1 MKENNERN
9 SKQKG
14 YNIEA
19 YPIEVETTYNADQS
33 NGKVIVTGKELNK
46 QNDQRKKNTAQRSV
60 QMASIVQ
67 KDRRFLYW
75 LKKISSAFFFK
86 TRGENEAKDSRSILG
101 RNQNKTTSNTSLVEY
116 IAIELVVGTLY
127 DI

>member
-19 YPIEVETTYNADQS
+19 YPIEVETAYNADQS
-33 NGKVIVTGKELNK
+33 NGKVIVTGKELK
-46 QNDQRKKNTAQRSV
+46 IRMIKKKNTAQRSV

-86 TRGENEAKDSRSILG
+86 TRGENEAEDSRSILG
-101 RNQNKTTSNTSLVEY
+101 RNQDKKASNTSLVEY

-127 DI
+127 GI

>member
-33 NGKVIVTGKELNK
+33 NGKVIVTGKELKN
-46 QNDQRKKNTAQRSV
+46 QNDRKKNTAQRSV

-86 TRGENEAKDSRSILG
+86 TRGENEAEDSRSILG
-101 RNQNKTTSNTSLVEY
+101 RNQDKKASNTSLVEY

-127 DI
+127 GI